1 MAYFLDCCVL
11 FMMITPHASHAC
23 RLTMKNFSGPC
34 DMLTFCR
41 ALQQSSW
48 QGWWSFFF
56 RLSQYNSTV
65 YGDAGASAS
74 RNITLAVFAYA
85 SLSNCP
91 STSIL
96 WQTQLRPNLAVLL
109 SVLRWCIILVVEQST
124 SLNVGW
130 FNSPLFVQTFHLCC
144 LGHGDRDW
152 KKAIKVKKDRTHL
165 SPSYSEQIALPF
177 STIMGAHPHSRW
189 GPSVRYLGW
198 LNYQGN
204 IWQDGSVHWNLL
216 VLVVVLV
223 LKNFHCSGASLWVLN
238 EKDCCR
244 MSILTPTAHGAMLY
258 SHSWLLRGI
267 GKDCL
272 LFVYVPNLYHTE
284 CWSTQMFCIPS
295 WQEYLW

>member
-1 MAYFLDCCVL
+1 MYYLGCWAINF
-11 FMMITPHASHAC
+11 SEC
-23 RLTMKNFSGPC
+23 RLIQQPTVRANLPF
-34 DMLTFCR
+34 ML
-41 ALQQSSW
+41 SW
-48 QGWWSFFF
+48 PWWP
-56 RLSQYNSTV
+56 RLEDSYQ
-65 YGDAGASAS
+65 
-74 RNITLAVFAYA
+74 
-85 SLSNCP
+85 
-91 STSIL
+91 
-96 WQTQLRPNLAVLL
+96 
-109 SVLRWCIILVVEQST
+109 
-124 SLNVGW
+124 
-130 FNSPLFVQTFHLCC
+130 
-144 LGHGDRDW
+144 
-152 KKAIKVKKDRTHL
+152 VKKDRTHL

-216 VLVVVLV
+216 VVVLV
-223 LKNFHCSGASLWVLN
+223 VKNFHCSGASLWVLN

-267 GKDCL
+267 GKDCF